1 VLHAVPLKDLK
12 PHRLDTTCEC
22 EPAVEFLKQIL
33 VTHMAFDE
41 RQKYEPEI
49 KHPGGWAL
57 FEGEDGELIDE

>member
-1 VLHAVPLKDLK
+1 
-12 PHRLDTTCEC
+12 
-22 EPAVEFLKQIL
+22 
-33 VTHMAFDE
+33 MAFDE